1 MAKGISGPG
10 GFRAGRNLFCHSAPS
25 ARSFIASL
33 LLTSALVPAAAL
45 AGDALPGGGTFTAGS
60 GTISSDGTRME
71 VRQSSG
77 AGIVDWNG
85 FSIGSDNQVHF
96 ENGSGATLNRVTG
109 NVSSQIDGALTA
121 TGSVFLINPAG
132 VVVGS
137 GGMVA
142 TGGSFVASTHDVT
155 DADFLDG
162 GSLIFSGTSEAEVV
176 NAGTIR
182 SQQGDIALIARRVE
196 NSGTLEAPNGTAGL
210 AAGYKVLMKDSTD
223 ADGLLSVQLGGEDT
237 EAVNS
242 GTIAAA
248 NAEIRANGGNVY
260 ALAGNTEGVIKAT
273 GVTSSGGRIFLT
285 AGAAGK
291 VKVTGR
297 LKARTLP
304 KTAPVP
310 TPRPATEGGHVTV
323 SGGDI
328 SISGTID
335 ASAETSGTKGGTV
348 TAIASSGMSFSG
360 AIEAKGGAGGS
371 GGFVETSGES
381 ISIADTARVTTLSG
395 GGEAG
400 TWLIDPNDL
409 TIAAS
414 GGDITGETLSTNLA
428 GGNVTLSSND
438 GATDGSGDIF
448 VNDAISWTADT
459 TLTLNAVRNV
469 EINDTITATGT
480 NAGLALTYGGGYSF
494 ANGGR
499 ITLSGDSANLS
510 LNGNAYALIH
520 DVNDLQAISGSG
532 LYALAETI
540 DASGTTSWNSGAGFN
555 PISGFSGT
563 LAGLGNTIE
572 SLTINRPGEATV
584 GMFSS
589 TSGGF
594 RDFTLSNVSI
604 VSGGSVGAL
613 AYRFNAGQGAS
624 NIHVTG
630 TITSL
635 GGGGQ
640 VGGLVGWSD
649 QTAISNSSSTA
660 TVTGFGEV
668 GGLVGRL
675 RAASITNSYATGA
688 VTGTTDYVG
697 GLVGSTSQGGMLTNV
712 YASGNVTGTTNVGG
726 LVGGAILAG
735 AVTATNAYW
744 DVDST
749 GQSTSFAGTG
759 IGNANAFTQ
768 STYSGFDFTNTW
780 VLIDGETRPMLQ
792 SEYSTTIFTP
802 HQLQLMALDLGA
814 DYMLGADLDMTGAF
828 AANSGGYYGGVWS
841 SAGFDPVG
849 INSANPFT
857 GGLDGQGHTIS
868 GLKIDRSGEMN
879 VGLLGYADNAT
890 VSDLT
895 LSGGSIAGGQ
905 LVGALA
911 GEFNGG
917 TITSVS
923 SNISVAGSEF
933 VGGLVGA
940 SQNFTAISLASA
952 SGDVSGSGDTVG
964 GLIGALFEGTLSQS
978 YATGNVSGSSLVGG
992 LVGAN
997 GYASGGGTIDQSFA
1011 TGNVTGAGYGLGGL
1025 VGSNE
1030 GAISNAYAMGNVTS
1044 TGASSAT
1051 GGFVGVVLSS
1061 ASIENA
1067 YATGKV
1073 TGAAPVGGFAGSSG
1087 ADASAIK
1094 SAYWNTETSG
1104 QASGIVAGGG
1114 DITGLT
1120 TAGLQGVLPS
1130 GFSNAV
1136 WGTGTD
1142 LYPYFNWLYP
1152 TGASAVSGF
1161 AYSDAGTTA
1170 LTGAEIGIV
1179 SGGSFL
1185 GGTGTGANGYY
1196 YYLALPGALYAS
1208 GALAFLDGEA
1218 MQGAALGDSVTSTGV
1233 TGLDIYGSSLN
1244 LVTNEAALS
1253 DTVANLTTA
1262 LGSYTDSDL
1271 AFIDTSA
1278 TQLTA
1283 SGQGLYLDAASD
1295 YTLDQDLT
1303 AGGLLSLT
1311 SGGTFT
1317 IDADRTLKTTD
1328 AGSILVNSGVTW
1340 NGTGTLTLNAADNI
1354 ALNGAIDGQNGGLTL
1369 SASGN
1374 GSSDIVGTISTGAAG
1389 TVDIGTFT
1397 LNRGAWEQIG
1407 ATLPSFSVDDFR
1419 LVATYSDA
1427 TFIRTRGG
1435 DGSIGDPYQLFDL
1448 YGLQGMTVQDTRTN
1462 DYADY
1467 GVNYQLVSDIDASG
1481 TVNWNGGAGFYPV
1494 NLAGDLDGNG
1504 HTIDGLFINRPGD
1517 LHAGLIGS
1525 WGDRG
1530 GGSADPEP
1538 IIKDLNLT
1546 NANVTGGSRTG
1557 ILFGFANGSIVP
1569 HHLSNISVS
1578 GTVTGSDAV
1587 GGIAGFMYGQGGA
1600 STATGLQADV
1610 TVTATSAYGY
1620 AGGLFGQTLE
1630 GLQISRSRTSGTI
1643 TGSFA
1648 GGLAGEAYDNNTVI
1662 ETSSS
1667 SATVTSAGTTPY
1679 NRAAGGLVGHGGSLT
1694 IRQSYFSGQVL
1705 GSNGAIIGG
1714 IVGDTDYDNHLFE
1727 TYVSGLV
1734 KGTGYAGALIG
1745 NVGSNYVTV
1754 ENSVWDIDT
1763 TGQSDAFG
1771 AEPFSPTL
1779 TRVGSRTTAEMQ
1791 GTLDFGLGFSF
1802 DNTVWGTGTG
1812 LYPYFGWQYATTPTA
1827 ITGTAYSDA
1836 GTTALAGADVSAI
1849 SGGSLLGSATTGA
1862 NGYYYILAPSGSVN
1876 ASGAFAYLDGESTQA
1891 AAFKDT
1897 VSATGVT
1904 GLDIY
1909 GSSLNLLTGETA
1921 LSATIAKLDT
1931 AIGSYTD
1938 TDIDFIDTSA
1948 TQLTASG
1955 EGVYVNAASSY
1966 TLDQDLTAGGLLS
1979 LTSGGTFTI
1988 DADRT
1993 LKTTN
1998 AGSILLNS
2006 GVAWNGTGTLTLNSD
2021 DDIALNGAIDGKNG
2035 GLTLR
2040 ANGTGGSDDVGTI
2053 STGSDGTVDVGTFN
2067 LPKGYWYQVGASLP
2081 SFEALDFRT
2090 NHYNASFVRAQ
2101 GGDGSVADPYQLFD
2115 VYGLQ
2120 GITGLD
2126 TLGNQP
2132 SGNNGRS
2139 YQLVADID
2147 ATGTSE
2153 WNGGVGFAPVFLAG
2167 SLDGGGH
2174 TIDGLYVY
2182 KPNDNAG
2189 LIGTWD
2195 NQLESGSA
2203 VSVEIKDLS
2212 LTNAH
2217 VVAAGNYE
2225 AGILFGHSQSYAG
2238 TLTLANIYVSGTVSG
2253 GSSYRV
2259 GGVGGYYSSAES
2271 RTATNIRA
2279 DVDVSGGA
2287 NSEAGGLFGYVEAG
2301 LNLTDSSFTGTV
2313 SGQRVG
2319 GLIGYTY
2326 DDGSITNSWASATVT
2341 SVGDDSNLGGL
2352 VGRLDSNFSISGSW
2366 FSGSV
2371 LGTDSNAK
2379 VGGLVGLASGNVGIS
2394 NAFTSGS
2401 TTASGDSG
2409 IAGGLVGL
2417 ADGLHVSDSYASGS
2431 TVASGGS
2438 GIAGGLIGWADRA
2451 SVTTSYASGL
2461 VDGALSGGL
2470 VGQSAYIYFN
2480 LTDSVWDREAS
2491 GQSVA
2496 VGDLGV
2502 GTVSNVD
2509 GVTSAEMKQLST
2521 FVDHGFDVDDEGGTG
2536 AAWRIY
2542 EGNTA
2547 PLLRSFM
2554 TGLTVTGG
2562 NSTKTYDGSATSA
2575 DVGTLVYGSPYDS
2588 ALIFG
2593 TAGYL
2598 AANADAGVYTGA
2610 DLSLSGLYS
2619 SQFGYDL
2626 TLVSGSLAITPKALT
2641 VSVDADSK
2649 IYDGTTVAT
2658 GSFGSLSGLIGGD
2671 VVNVSGSASFAFSDK
2686 NVGTSKTVTVTGI
2699 GLTGA
2704 DAGNYT
2710 IASTATSSADITP
2723 ATLWVAANAAS
2734 MTYGDGAPTLGYTYG
2749 GLVGGD
2755 DASVLTGALSSNATS
2770 TSNVGSYGIS
2780 QGSLSAGGNYQIA
2793 FTGADV
2799 TVNRRAV
2806 TVQADDLQRTINEAN
2821 PALTYNIV
2829 SGTLVNGDQ
2838 LSGSLWTPA
2847 DANSPAGAY
2856 DIDQGSLVLSAN
2868 YDLTYL
2874 GGVLTVLDEPGV
2886 PTPTVRPQ
2894 TFESSPPLPVEAGD
2908 GTTDTCEPV
2917 IVRES
2922 GPITVHPCNRSYGAW
2937 LSAAV
2942 E

>member
-1 MAKGISGPG
+1 MTKGRIGVCIQGAEAGDRTSRKGVHLS
-10 GFRAGRNLFCHSAPS
+10 RALT
-25 ARSFIASL
+25 ASL
-33 LLTSALVPAAAL
+33 MLTTALVPATAI
-45 AGDALPGGGTFTAGS
+45 AGDALPSGGQFTAGN
-60 GTISSDGTRME
+60 GTISASGPRMDI
-71 VRQSSG
+71 RQTTE
-77 AGIVDWNG
+77 AGIVNWNG
-85 FSIGSDNQVHF
+85 FSVGSGNRVHF
-96 ENGSGATLNRVTG
+96 DNGNGATLNRVTG
-109 NVSSQIDGALTA
+109 NVSSQIDGSLTA
-121 TGSVFLINPAG
+121 TGSVFLVNPAG

-137 GGMVA
+137 GGMIA

-162 GSLIFSGTSEAEVV
+162 GSTTFSGTSMAGVT

-182 SQQGDIALIARRVE
+182 SAQGDIALIARRVE

-273 GVTSSGGRIFLT
+273 GVSTSGGRIFLT
-285 AGAAGK
+285 AGSKGK

-297 LKARTLP
+297 LKARSLP

-310 TPRPATEGGHVTV
+310 SPRPATEGGHVTV

-348 TAIASSGMSFSG
+348 IAIASSGMSFSG
-360 AIEAKGGAGGS
+360 AIEAKGGTGGS
-371 GGFVETSGES
+371 GGFVETSGKS
-381 ISIADTARVTTLSG
+381 ISIADTARVTTLSDG
-395 GGEAG
+395 GAAG

-428 GGNVTLSSND
+428 GGNVTLSSDD
-438 GATDGSGDIF
+438 GATSGNGDIF

-459 TLTLNAVRNV
+459 TLTLNAVRDV

-499 ITLSGDSANLS
+499 ITLSGDSASLS
-510 LNGNAYALIH
+510 LNSNAYTLIH

-532 LYALAETI
+532 LYALAGKI

-563 LAGLGNTIE
+563 LAGLGNTID
-572 SLTINRPGEATV
+572 SLTINRPGEAAV

-594 RDFTLSNVSI
+594 RDFTLSNVSVI
-604 VSGGSVGAL
+604 SGGSAGAL
-613 AYRFNAGQGAS
+613 AYRFSAGPGVS
-624 NIHVTG
+624 NVHVTG

-640 VGGLVGWSD
+640 VGGLIGWSD
-649 QTAISNSSSTA
+649 QTSISNSSSTA

-688 VTGTTDYVG
+688 VMGTTDYVG
-697 GLVGSTSQGGMLTNV
+697 GLVGSTSQGGTLTNV

-749 GQSTSFAGTG
+749 GQSTSFAGSG

-768 STYSGFDFTNTW
+768 STYSGFDFTDTW

-814 DYMLGADLDMTGAF
+814 GYTLGADLDMTGAF

-857 GGLDGQGHTIS
+857 GGLDGQGHRIS
-868 GLKIDRSGEMN
+868 GLTINRAGEGD
-879 VGLLGYADNAT
+879 VGLFGYTQDAT

-895 LSGGSIAGGQ
+895 LSSGSITGNQG
-905 LVGALA
+905 VGALA

-923 SNISVAGSEF
+923 SNISVEGSEF

-964 GLIGALFEGTLSQS
+964 GLIGALFEGTLSRS
-978 YATGNVSGSSLVGG
+978 YATGNVSGGSLVGG

-997 GYASGGGTIDQSFA
+997 GYASGDGTIDQSFA
-1011 TGNVTGAGYGLGGL
+1011 TGNVTGSGYGLGGL

-1044 TGASSAT
+1044 TGSSSAT
-1051 GGFVGVVLSS
+1051 GGFVGVVFSS

-1136 WGTGTD
+1136 WGTGTN

-1161 AYSDAGTTA
+1161 AYSDAGA
-1170 LTGAEIGIV
+1170 PVLTGAEIGIV
-1179 SGGSFL
+1179 SGGSYL
-1185 GGTGTGANGYY
+1185 GSTGTGANGYY
-1196 YYLALPGALYAS
+1196 YYLALPGALDAS
-1208 GALAFLDGEA
+1208 GALAYLDGDA
-1218 MQGAALGDSVTSTGV
+1218 TQGAALGDSVTSTGV

-1253 DTVANLTTA
+1253 DTVANLTTT

-1303 AGGLLSLT
+1303 SGGLLSLT

-1328 AGSILVNSGVTW
+1328 AGSILINSGVT
-1340 NGTGTLTLNAADNI
+1340 
-1354 ALNGAIDGQNGGLTL
+1354 
-1369 SASGN
+1369 
-1374 GSSDIVGTISTGAAG
+1374 
-1389 TVDIGTFT
+1389 
-1397 LNRGAWEQIG
+1397 
-1407 ATLPSFSVDDFR
+1407 
-1419 LVATYSDA
+1419 
-1427 TFIRTRGG
+1427 
-1435 DGSIGDPYQLFDL
+1435 
-1448 YGLQGMTVQDTRTN
+1448 
-1462 DYADY
+1462 
-1467 GVNYQLVSDIDASG
+1467 
-1481 TVNWNGGAGFYPV
+1481 
-1494 NLAGDLDGNG
+1494 
-1504 HTIDGLFINRPGD
+1504 
-1517 LHAGLIGS
+1517 
-1525 WGDRG
+1525 
-1530 GGSADPEP
+1530 
-1538 IIKDLNLT
+1538 
-1546 NANVTGGSRTG
+1546 
-1557 ILFGFANGSIVP
+1557 
-1569 HHLSNISVS
+1569 
-1578 GTVTGSDAV
+1578 
-1587 GGIAGFMYGQGGA
+1587 
-1600 STATGLQADV
+1600 
-1610 TVTATSAYGY
+1610 
-1620 AGGLFGQTLE
+1620 
-1630 GLQISRSRTSGTI
+1630 
-1643 TGSFA
+1643 
-1648 GGLAGEAYDNNTVI
+1648 
-1662 ETSSS
+1662 
-1667 SATVTSAGTTPY
+1667 
-1679 NRAAGGLVGHGGSLT
+1679 
-1694 IRQSYFSGQVL
+1694 
-1705 GSNGAIIGG
+1705 
-1714 IVGDTDYDNHLFE
+1714 
-1727 TYVSGLV
+1727 
-1734 KGTGYAGALIG
+1734 
-1745 NVGSNYVTV
+1745 
-1754 ENSVWDIDT
+1754 
-1763 TGQSDAFG
+1763 
-1771 AEPFSPTL
+1771 
-1779 TRVGSRTTAEMQ
+1779 
-1791 GTLDFGLGFSF
+1791 
-1802 DNTVWGTGTG
+1802 
-1812 LYPYFGWQYATTPTA
+1812 
-1827 ITGTAYSDA
+1827 
-1836 GTTALAGADVSAI
+1836 
-1849 SGGSLLGSATTGA
+1849 
-1862 NGYYYILAPSGSVN
+1862 
-1876 ASGAFAYLDGESTQA
+1876 
-1891 AAFKDT
+1891 
-1897 VSATGVT
+1897 
-1904 GLDIY
+1904 
-1909 GSSLNLLTGETA
+1909 
-1921 LSATIAKLDT
+1921 
-1931 AIGSYTD
+1931 
-1938 TDIDFIDTSA
+1938 
-1948 TQLTASG
+1948 
-1955 EGVYVNAASSY
+1955 
-1966 TLDQDLTAGGLLS
+1966 
-1979 LTSGGTFTI
+1979 
-1988 DADRT
+1988 
-1993 LKTTN
+1993 
-1998 AGSILLNS
+1998 
-2006 GVAWNGTGTLTLNSD
+2006 WNGTGTLTLNSD
-2021 DDIALNGAIDGKNG
+2021 DDIALNGAIDGQNG

-2040 ANGTGGSDDVGTI
+2040 AYGTGGSDDVGTI
-2053 STGSDGTVDVGTFN
+2053 STGSNGTVDVGTFN

-2090 NHYNASFVRAQ
+2090 NRYNASFVRAQ

-2147 ATGTSE
+2147 ATGTSG
-2153 WNGGVGFAPVFLAG
+2153 WNDGAGFAPVFLAG

-2182 KPNDNAG
+2182 KPPNDNAG

-2217 VVAAGNYE
+2217 VVAAGNNY

-2253 GSSYRV
+2253 GYYV
-2259 GGVGGYYSSAES
+2259 GGVGGYYSSTEY

-2279 DVDVSGGA
+2279 DVDVSG
-2287 NSEAGGLFGYVEAG
+2287 NSDAGGLFGYVEAG

-2341 SVGDDSNLGGL
+2341 SAGGGSNLGGL
-2352 VGRLDSNFSISGSW
+2352 AGRLDSNFSISNSW

-2371 LGTDSNAK
+2371 LGTDSNAW
-2379 VGGLVGLASGNVGIS
+2379 VGGLVGFASDNVGIS
-2394 NAFTSGS
+2394 NSFTSGS

-2409 IAGGLVGL
+2409 IAGGLVGW

-2438 GIAGGLIGWADRA
+2438 GIAGGLIGRSRRA
-2451 SVTTSYASGL
+2451 SVSTSYASGL

-2496 VGDLGV
+2496 VGDLGG

-2509 GVTSAEMKQLST
+2509 GVSSAEMKQLST

-2598 AANADAGVYTGA
+2598 SADADAGVYTGG
-2610 DLSLSGLYS
+2610 DLTLSGLYS

-2641 VSVDADSK
+2641 VSVNADSK
-2649 IYDGTTVAT
+2649 IYDGTTAAT
-2658 GSFGSLSGLIGGD
+2658 GSFGGLSGLIGGD

-2686 NVGTSKTVTVTGI
+2686 NVGTGKTVTVSGL

-2723 ATLWVAANAAS
+2723 ATLWVAANSAS
-2734 MTYGDGAPTLGYTYG
+2734 MIYGDGVPSLGYTYG
-2749 GLVGGD
+2749 GLVGSD
-2755 DASVLTGALSSNATS
+2755 DASVLTGALTSSATS
-2770 TSNVGSYGIS
+2770 TSNVGSYGIT

-2793 FTGADV
+2793 FTGANV
-2799 TVNRRAV
+2799 TVTRRAV
-2806 TVQADDLQRTINEAN
+2806 TVQADDLQRDINEAN
-2821 PALTYNIV
+2821 PALTYTIV

-2838 LSGSLWTPA
+2838 LSGSLSTVA
-2847 DANSPAGAY
+2847 DANSPAGTY
-2856 DIDQGSLVLSAN
+2856 DIDQGSLALSTN
-2868 YDLTYL
+2868 YVLTYL
-2874 GGVLTVLDEPGV
+2874 GGVLTVLDEPNV
-2886 PTPTVRPQ
+2886 PTPAVRPQ
-2894 TFESSPPLPVEAGD
+2894 VDESAPPLPVEVDD

-2922 GPITVHPCNRSYGAW
+2922 GPIAVHPCNRSYGAW